1 MKLFIVESPN
11 KIATLRKILG
21 SEYVIKASVGH
32 VRSIPK
38 KGINID
44 IKNNFTPT
52 FEVSPDKRQV
62 VKDLKDA
69 AAKADEII
77 LATDED
83 REGEAIAWHIYDLFN
98 KECKAKCKRATFSAI
113 TKSAVLKSIEN
124 KRDIDMDQV
133 HAQQARQILDRLVG
147 YKISPLLWFS
157 VGAGTSA
164 GRVQSIALKI
174 VAEKEKEILDFKPTD
189 FWYIDALLAGSTG
202 EFWAKVVTK
211 DKDNRYLDEKLS
223 LDDLAELKKAEF
235 SVSDIERKEKK
246 SSPNPPFDTSSML
259 QAATS
264 IYKWSVKKTTML
276 AQKLYE
282 SGKCTYIRT
291 DSFNIAEEAMTEV
304 RNLIKTSL
312 NDDYLPSKPN
322 FYKKKSKSSAQEAH
336 ECIRPTHCEDCGDD
350 IGDPDEKKLYK
361 LIRSRF
367 ISSQMTPMVM
377 DTVVYTIK
385 SSCGKELVAK
395 GQTVKFDG
403 WSKHYPYANTQEND
417 LPVVEKK
424 DKLKLND
431 LKHSKHTTQAPPRY
445 NEASLVKKLE
455 SEGVG
460 RPSTYASIMESIKKR
475 GYVDNAKTSK
485 GSLAATD
492 LGMRVYEF
500 LQSNFK
506 DFFMDIHFTA
516 QLEDQLGDIADNK
529 KEYLSVIQDTYN
541 ILQEEIKKV
550 KANDKDSPRK
560 SDVTTEEKCA
570 QCETGFI
577 VKKHGKFGD
586 FFSCDQYPTC
596 KTIYT
601 ACEDGTFK
609 VKQSVKPKSTG
620 RICPEC
626 EKAGRDGQ
634 LLERKN
640 KKYGNVFFGCSLY
653 PKCKFTESGAKT
665 DKANK
670 ADKNDNTEDEDEDEL
685 GIE

>member
-11 KIATLRKILG
+11 KIATLKKILG

-52 FEVSPDKRQV
+52 FEVSSDKRQV
-62 VKDLKDA
+62 VKDLKEA

-98 KECKAKCKRATFSAI
+98 KECKSKCKRATFTSI
-113 TKSAVLKSIEN
+113 TKDAVLKAIAN

-157 VGAGTSA
+157 IGSGTSA

-174 VAEKEKEILDFKPTD
+174 VAEKEKEIQDFKPTD
-189 FWYIDALLAGSTG
+189 FWHIDALLSAEKG
-202 EFWAKVVTK
+202 EFWAKVATK

-223 LDDLAELKKAEF
+223 LDDLEKLKKSQF
-235 SVSDIERKEKK
+235 SVLDIDRKEKK

-264 IYKWSVKKTTML
+264 ICKWSVKKTTMV

-282 SGKCTYIRT
+282 GGLLTYIRT
-291 DSFNIAEEAMTEV
+291 DSFNISEEALTDV
-304 RNLIKTSL
+304 RSLIKNSFD
-312 NDDYLPSKPN
+312 NNYLPSKPN
-322 FYKKKSKSSAQEAH
+322 LYKKKSKASAQEAH
-336 ECIRPTHCEDCGDD
+336 ECIRPTHCENCGDD
-350 IGDPDEKKLYK
+350 IVDNDEKKLYK
-361 LIRSRF
+361 LVRNRF

-377 DTVVYTIK
+377 DTVVYTIEA
-385 SSCGKELVAK
+385 SCGKELIAK
-395 GQTVKFDG
+395 GQTIKFDG
-403 WSKHYPYANTQEND
+403 WSKHYPYLNAQEND
-417 LPVVEKK
+417 LPIVNKK
-424 DKLKLND
+424 DKLNLND
-431 LKHSKHTTQAPPRY
+431 IKHSKHTTQAPPRY

-460 RPSTYASIMESIKKR
+460 RPSTYSSIMDSIKKR
-475 GYVDNAKTSK
+475 GYVENAKTSK
-485 GSLAATD
+485 GALAATD
-492 LGMRVYEF
+492 LGMRAYEF

-516 QLEDQLGDIADNK
+516 QLEDQLGDIADHK
-529 KEYLSVIQDTYN
+529 KEYLSVIQATYD
-541 ILQEEIKKV
+541 ILQSEIKKA
-550 KANDKDSPRK
+550 KANDKENPRK
-560 SDVTTEEKCA
+560 SDVTTGEKCEK
-570 QCETGFI
+570 CEKGFI

-586 FFSCDQYPTC
+586 FFSCDQYPEC
-596 KTIYT
+596 KTIYV
-601 ACEDGTFK
+601 ANDDGTFRI
-609 VKQSVKPKSTG
+609 KQSVKPKLTG
-620 RICPEC
+620 RICPDC
-626 EKAGRDGQ
+626 KKAGRDGQ

-640 KKYGNVFFGCSLY
+640 KKDGNIFFGCSLF
-653 PKCKFTESGAKT
+653 PKCKFIESGQKGNNKT
-665 DKANK
+665 K
-670 ADKNDNTEDEDEDEL
+670 EDAEDDL